1 MPDSLPGRGF
11 FSARGPYN
19 GGMAIARLSPLL
31 VNQIAAGEVIERPA
45 SVVKELVEN
54 SLDAGATTINVHVTE
69 GGRQLIRVVDDG
81 GGIEPEQLPLALE
94 PHATSKIA
102 EPDDLAAI
110 STMGFRGEALA
121 SIASVSRFTLTSRRP
136 DADAGASLT
145 AQADQVS
152 PVKPIGCAPGTV
164 VEVRDLFFNTPARRK
179 FMRTPPAEFGHINDT
194 LSRIAMAWPQ
204 VAFKLTHG
212 QRQVFDLPS
221 HHQARRCVELL
232 GRDIADALLEFDSQE
247 RGVELWGLAGRP
259 VIARSTTRQ
268 QYVFVNGRPV
278 RDKRIAHA
286 IKEAYRGLIDP
297 TRQPVVVLFVNV
309 EPTMVDVNVHP
320 AKAEVRFVEANTVH
334 GQVLAAIRQRLLS
347 EDLTP
352 QIQPGQA
359 NQPFHAPAD
368 ESSDAGESPSTG
380 MPSNSLMLSALAAAN
395 ENLTGRPSGPIGGST
410 PGATSPPESDKT
422 GTDSSMRA
430 FVDYFRQMDPRQK
443 GFVYEQVKADMARY
457 ESADDRSQAA
467 SESDEPSLIA
477 NSPATPRSILQV
489 HDSYVVTQD
498 ESGLVIIDQHALHE
512 RMMFEQL
519 INRME
524 HKGKLE
530 SQRLLTPATVSVDA
544 RQIERLEALEPLLEK
559 LGIDAAPIGPTGVA
573 VHAFPTLLF
582 DRNVDPAEF
591 LSDLIERAED
601 DQFNPTGE
609 AALHEVLDMM
619 ACKAAIKAGQHL
631 SEAEL
636 TELLARKDQ
645 VERSS
650 ACPHGRPTTVRLT
663 LRDLEKHFKRT

>member
-1 MPDSLPGRGF
+1 
-11 FSARGPYN
+11 
-19 GGMAIARLSPLL
+19 MAIARLSPLL

-54 SLDAGATTINVHVTE
+54 SLDAGATTVNVHVTE

-81 GGIEPEQLPLALE
+81 GGIDSEQLALALE

-102 EPDDLAAI
+102 QPDDLAAI
-110 STMGFRGEALA
+110 STLGFRGEALA
-121 SIASVSRFTLTSRRP
+121 SIASVSRFTLTSRP
-136 DADAGASLT
+136 SGAQAGATLT
-145 AQADQVS
+145 AHADQVS

-212 QRQVFDLPS
+212 QRQVFDLPA
-221 HHQARRCVELL
+221 HNQARRCVELL
-232 GRDIADALLEFDSQE
+232 GRDIADALLEFDSHE

-259 VIARSTTRQ
+259 AIARSTSRQ
-268 QYVFVNGRPV
+268 QYVFVNGRPI

-334 GQVLAAIRQRLLS
+334 GQVLATIRQRLLS

-352 QIQPGQA
+352 QVQPGHA
-359 NQPFHAPAD
+359 HQPFHGSTDDGVNGDA
-368 ESSDAGESPSTG
+368 SDQATG
-380 MPSNSLMLSALAAAN
+380 QGGSLILSALAAAN
-395 ENLTGRPSGPIGGST
+395 QNLTGRPSGPIGAEASGAASSAE
-410 PGATSPPESDKT
+410 PGKN

-457 ESADDRSQAA
+457 ESTDDRPQPGDEAA
-467 SESDEPSLIA
+467 LIGQ
-477 NSPATPRSILQV
+477 NHRSPEPRSILQV

-519 INRME
+519 IGRMQR
-524 HKGKLE
+524 KGRLE
-530 SQRLLTPATVSVDA
+530 SQRLLTPATIAADSQ
-544 RQIERLEALEPLLEK
+544 QIERLEELGSLLEK
-559 LGIDAAPIGPTGVA
+559 LGIDAGPIGPNDIA

-582 DRNVDPAEF
+582 DRNVDPAAF
-591 LSDLIERAED
+591 LSDLLERAED
-601 DQFNPTGE
+601 DQFNPTSE

-619 ACKAAIKAGQHL
+619 ACKAAIKAGQQL
-631 SEAEL
+631 SETEL
-636 TELLARKDQ
+636 AELLARKDQ